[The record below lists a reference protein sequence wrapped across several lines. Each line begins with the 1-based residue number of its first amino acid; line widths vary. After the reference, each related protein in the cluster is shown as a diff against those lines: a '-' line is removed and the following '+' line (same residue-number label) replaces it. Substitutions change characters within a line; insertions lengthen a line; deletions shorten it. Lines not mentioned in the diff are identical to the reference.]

1 MCQHP
6 SPSSSLISSI
16 RLGRFLLLSGD
27 CSFVAGAGVGSMVE
41 VRVADSAS
49 FSPVSQPSALG
60 EAELLSR
67 TLLF

>member
-27 CSFVAGAGVGSMVE
+27 CSFVAGAGVGGMVE
-41 VRVADSAS
+41 VRVADSVS
-49 FSPVSQPSALG
+49 LSPISQPSALG